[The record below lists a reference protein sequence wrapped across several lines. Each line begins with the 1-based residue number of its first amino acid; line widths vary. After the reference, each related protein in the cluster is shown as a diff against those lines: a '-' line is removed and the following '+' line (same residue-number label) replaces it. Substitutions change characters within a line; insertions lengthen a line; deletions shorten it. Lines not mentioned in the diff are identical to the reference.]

1 VPDIESLLIGTS
13 DLSME
18 LGIPGQLGDERIVDD
33 HHTVVDACNAHG
45 KFAGIGGIYEGSLM
59 RHYIGMGVRLAGG
72 RRPRLYDHRC
82 DRAGKTAARLPLN
95 AIAPDCGGGAV
106 SCLTEFMICSMIF
119 QYSEALIV

>member
-1 VPDIESLLIGTS
+1 MARRADPDRSANHSMRGIESLLTGTS

-18 LGIPGQLGDERIVDD
+18 LGIPGQFGDERIVDD
-33 HHTVVDACNAHG
+33 
-45 KFAGIGGIYEGSLM
+45 GIGGIYEESLM

-82 DRAGKTAARLPLN
+82 DRAGKTAARLPLS

-106 SCLTEFMICSMIF
+106 SCLTEFMFCSMIF
-119 QYSEALIV
+119 HYSEALIV

>member
-1 VPDIESLLIGTS
+1 MPGIESLLIGTS

-18 LGIPGQLGDERIVDD
+18 LGIPGQLGDERFVDAYR
-33 HHTVVDACNAHG
+33 TVVEACNAHG

-72 RRPRLYDHRC
+72 RRSRLYDHRC
-82 DRAGKTAARLPLN
+82 DRAGKTAARLPLS
-95 AIAPDCGGGAV
+95 AIAPDCAGGAV
-106 SCLTEFMICSMIF
+106 SCLTEFLFCSMIF